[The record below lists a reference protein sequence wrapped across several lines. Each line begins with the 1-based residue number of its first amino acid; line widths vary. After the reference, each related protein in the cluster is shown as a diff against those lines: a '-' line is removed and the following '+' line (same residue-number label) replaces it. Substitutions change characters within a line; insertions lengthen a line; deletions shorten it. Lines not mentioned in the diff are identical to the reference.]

1 MFIAQFASIK
11 RAIAGKI
18 GVNSLNRAK
27 TNCIC
32 IDAQLYSH
40 VCKYD
45 LKDREYIRCSQ
56 RGAVQEMAFSPAL
69 GFIH

>member
-45 LKDREYIRCSQ
+45 LKDCEYIR
-56 RGAVQEMAFSPAL
+56 
-69 GFIH
+69 